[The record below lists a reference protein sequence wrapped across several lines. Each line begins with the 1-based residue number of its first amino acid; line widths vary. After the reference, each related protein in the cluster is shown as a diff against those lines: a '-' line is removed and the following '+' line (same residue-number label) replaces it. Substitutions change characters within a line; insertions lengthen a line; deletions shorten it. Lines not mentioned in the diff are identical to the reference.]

1 MPVKLDAKMSRKA
14 AIITGNIS
22 ENRGTIHA
30 YIVFREEPAALAALA
45 SNMHLVHLDATVST
59 FTYGVMLLSRWL
71 FLYGRSA
78 DCIQRLWLMLH

>member
-30 YIVFREEPAALAALA
+30 YIVFHEEPAALAALA
-45 SNMHLVHLDATVST
+45 SNMHQVNLIPSVST
-59 FTYGVMLLSRWL
+59 FTYGGMLLSSW
-71 FLYGRSA
+71 
-78 DCIQRLWLMLH
+78 